1 MIISKDRIKREY
13 QEVAQYAPPEV
24 AVQMAAEKLGIPVN
38 WVTETIK
45 EQEQPA

>member
-1 MIISKDRIKREY
+1 MIISKDRITRKY
-13 QEVAQYAPPEV
+13 QEVAQQEPPDV
-24 AVQMAAEKLGIPVN
+24 AVQHTAEKLGIPVN